1 MRLLCFLSLLFLVSF
16 TSAADNLA
24 GTWRLPVPVQTREG
38 PLTLNFLLLF
48 TETEGKWVVDVLDIS
63 PPVGAEATGEVK
75 VKDDNFKL
83 TLKIGPNTINMDGK
97 LTPNA
102 KKAKGNVEIG
112 KSSNLIEMNRSSLKN
127 LTKDPFGLL
136 REELEIAEGTP
147 NYFNALYPVL
157 GKASEKKLK
166 AEEVRTFVDKAN
178 KLAEDY
184 GARWQRTVALRTAE
198 TLITQEDYIPIA
210 VEQARLAE
218 RLIDRSDDL
227 SVQISSLESVANLLR
242 KGKKLDDVK
251 QIESQLAKLEPRDY
265 ADYLKNHPPFKV
277 EEYKG
282 RKAKSDRVILVELFT
297 GADCAPCVAADLACD
312 AIAKAFKP
320 TEVIVLQY
328 HAHIPGPDPLTVR
341 EADDRHAYYQKKED
355 ERFTPFLAV
364 NGKPEAGFGGQ
375 IRAAKVKYQ
384 SLRENLEEQLEKPAT
399 GKLAL
404 SASLKEGTISIKA
417 NVSGLSKTGEKVS
430 LRFAIVEDRIRY
442 TGANGLRYHHSVVR
456 AMPEGVKGVP
466 CTKKEFD
473 HATTV
478 KVSDIQTAITKYL
491 DDFTNLVRKEGDEN
505 FSFSARPGTLKNL
518 RVIAFIQ
525 DDETQEVIQSAAVDL
540 EEK

>member
-97 LTPNA
+97 LTANA

-184 GARWQRTVALRTAE
+184 GARWQRTVAIRTAE

-242 KGKKLDDVK
+242 KGKKLEDVK

-404 SASLKEGTISIKA
+404 AASLKEGTISIKA

-491 DDFTNLVRKEGDEN
+491 DDFTNLVRKEGDES

-525 DDETQEVIQSAAVDL
+525 DDETQEVVQSAAVDL